1 MQYGVHHIGYLHAVG
16 VDATAAVRSGALR
29 RIRRGWYASPHA
41 SAEELRA
48 AEACGSLSC
57 SSLLAESGAFRP
69 PDTRL
74 HLAITSSSRPRP
86 RELGSDVVTHWSR
99 RARPPEY
106 RSIRTTRTEALTQV
120 FLCQPLELA
129 VAVADSCLRL
139 RLIGADALAQ
149 ALAALPRRF
158 AVVAELVD
166 ARSESGTE
174 SATRVRLHLLGIRCD
189 IQVEIDGVG
198 RVDLVIDG
206 WLLLEIDGRAWHDDP
221 HAFQRDR
228 DRDRAAAERGYTTLR
243 FTYADVMHHWAR
255 TRDSILA
262 VRARGPLR

>member
-1 MQYGVHHIGYLHAVG
+1 MQYGVHHIGYLHAIG

-29 RIRRGWYASPHA
+29 RIRRGWYASPQA
-41 SAEELRA
+41 SPEELRA

-57 SSLLAESGAFRP
+57 ISLLAEAGAFRP

-86 RELGSDVVTHWSR
+86 RELGEDVVTHWSR
-99 RARPPEY
+99 RVRRAEY
-106 RSIRTTRTEALTQV
+106 RSIRETRIDALTQV
-120 FLCQPLELA
+120 FLCQPLEFA

-139 RLIGADALAQ
+139 RLVRHDALTQ
-149 ALAALPRRF
+149 VLAALPRRF
-158 AVVAELVD
+158 AVVTELVN
-166 ARSESGTE
+166 ARAESGTE
-174 SATRVRLHLLGIRCD
+174 SITRVRLQLLGIVCE

-206 WLLLEIDGRAWHDDP
+206 WLLIEVDGRSWHDDP
-221 HAFQRDR
+221 QAFQRDR

-243 FTYADVMHHWAR
+243 FTYADVMHHWPR

-262 VRARGPLR
+262 VRARGPQR